1 MIWKLRGAGTVP
13 RMPAAGERSTD
24 EDGAWCMSEGP
35 RRMMRLIGLLSG
47 GAGQARLLA
56 ALWVAGAL
64 APLALVPLLSVL
76 QQRGLR
82 ITAALSLDAY
92 RDLVE
97 TGRWVVVLRT
107 LEAAAIVT
115 AICLVLGFPFAFW
128 LAKRARSRLV
138 VESVRIC
145 LTVPFFLDPAARTLA
160 LRTLLG
166 AEGPVNALLQA
177 LHLTQAPVSWLL
189 FSDFAVYLGLIG
201 PYFPNMV
208 WPLYL
213 SLMLI
218 GDDLFEASR
227 DLGASPGQTL
237 RFTVLPLALPGIVA
251 GIVFT
256 FVPILGDGVVPALLG
271 GGKQEY
277 LADTV
282 MSLSTSMNY
291 SGAAA
296 VSTILLA
303 LGTALGALFW
313 RLGRSR
319 AAS

>member
-1 MIWKLRGAGTVP
+1 MPTAGQ
-13 RMPAAGERSTD
+13 RSTD
-24 EDGAWCMSEGP
+24 GNGAWGISESA
-35 RRMMRLIGLLSG
+35 RRMKRLIGG
-47 GAGQARLLA
+47 TGQARLLA
-56 ALWVAGAL
+56 LLWIAGAL
-64 APLALVPLLSVL
+64 VPLALVPVISMLH
-76 QQRGLR
+76 QRGLR
-82 ITAALSLDAY
+82 IDAALSLQAY
-92 RDLVE
+92 RDLNE

-107 LEAAAIVT
+107 LAAAAIVT
-115 AICLVLGFPFAFW
+115 AICLLLGFPFAFW
-128 LAKRARSRLV
+128 LAKRARSRV
-138 VESVRIC
+138 VIEAVWIC

-177 LHLTQAPVSWLL
+177 LHVTREPVSWLL
-189 FSDFAVYLGLIG
+189 FSDFAVYLGLVG

-208 WPLYL
+208 WPIYL

-218 GDDLFEASR
+218 GDDLIEASR
-227 DLGASPGQTL
+227 DLGAGPWATL
-237 RFTVLPLALPGIVA
+237 RLTVLPLALPGIVA
-251 GIVFT
+251 GCVFT

-296 VSTILLA
+296 VSTIVLA
-303 LGTALGALFW
+303 LGAGLVALFW
-313 RLGRSR
+313 RRVES
-319 AAS
+319 

>member
-1 MIWKLRGAGTVP
+1 MSGGA
-13 RMPAAGERSTD
+13 S
-24 EDGAWCMSEGP
+24 
-35 RRMMRLIGLLSG
+35 RRERLIG
-47 GAGQARLLA
+47 GAGQAWLLA

-64 APLALVPLLSVL
+64 APLALVPVLSVL
-76 QQRGLR
+76 HQRGLR
-82 ITAALSLDAY
+82 IEAAPSLDAY
-92 RDLVE
+92 RDLLE

-107 LEAAAIVT
+107 LQAAAIVT
-115 AICLVLGFPFAFW
+115 AICLLLGFPFAFW
-128 LAKRARSRLV
+128 LAKRARSRLAIETV
-138 VESVRIC
+138 WIC

-177 LHLTQAPVSWLL
+177 LHLTQQPVSWLL
-189 FSDFAVYLGLIG
+189 FSDFAVYLGLLG

-208 WPLYL
+208 WPIYL

-218 GDDLFEASR
+218 GDDLIEASR
-227 DLGASPGQTL
+227 DLGAGPWDTL
-237 RFTVLPLALPGIVA
+237 RLTVLPLALPGIVA

-282 MSLSTSMNY
+282 MSLATSMNY

-296 VSTILLA
+296 VSTIVLA
-303 LGTALGALFW
+303 LGTGLALLFW
-313 RLGRSR
+313 RLGR
-319 AAS
+319 A

>member
-1 MIWKLRGAGTVP
+1 MSRGAV
-13 RMPAAGERSTD
+13 RWQS
-24 EDGAWCMSEGP
+24 
-35 RRMMRLIGLLSG
+35 LIGG
-47 GAGQARLLA
+47 TGQARLLA
-56 ALWVAGAL
+56 ALWVIGAL

-82 ITAALSLDAY
+82 IETAPSLQAY
-92 RDLVE
+92 RDLLE

-107 LEAAAIVT
+107 MEAAAIVT
-115 AICLVLGFPFAFW
+115 AICLGLGFPFAFW

-138 VESVRIC
+138 IESVWIC

-166 AEGPVNALLQA
+166 AEGPVNALLQG
-177 LHLTQAPVSWLL
+177 LYLTQAPVSWLL
-189 FSDFAVYLGLIG
+189 FSDFAIYLGLVG

-208 WPLYL
+208 WPVYL

-218 GDDLFEASR
+218 GDDLIEASR
-227 DLGASPGQTL
+227 DLGAGPWQTL
-237 RFTVLPLALPGIVA
+237 QFTVLPLAWPGIVA

-296 VSTILLA
+296 ISTIVLA
-303 LGTALGALFW
+303 LGTGLVALFW
-313 RLGRSR
+313 RR